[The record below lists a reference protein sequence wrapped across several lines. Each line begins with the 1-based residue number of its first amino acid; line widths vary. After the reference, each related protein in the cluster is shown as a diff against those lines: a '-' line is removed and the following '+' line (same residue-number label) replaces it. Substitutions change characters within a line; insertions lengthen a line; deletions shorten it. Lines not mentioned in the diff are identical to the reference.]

1 MLKPVQRLVRAVR
14 DFLEEE
20 SRILARGTE
29 GAAAEDQGR
38 ALELERA
45 RHRLENEISRYE
57 QTQTEDC
64 AFRHVLVAVDSSD
77 QAGWAVDAAGRIA
90 RDAGAKVTLL
100 HVAGIPVGVGPEM
113 AYIPPPP
120 GSASREDAT
129 DLLARAAERIPEGVE
144 CGQIVYEGDPAR
156 HIVDAARELGA
167 DLIVMGRHARGGI
180 ARFFLGSVAEA
191 VVRQAH
197 CPVLTVAH
205 PAELEV
211 LPFALASEE
220 SEAVSK
226 A

>member
-1 MLKPVQRLVRAVR
+1 MLKPIQRLVRAVR

-20 SRILARGTE
+20 SRILGRVPEAAAGE
-29 GAAAEDQGR
+29 GAAAD
-38 ALELERA
+38 LERA

-57 QTQTEDC
+57 QTQTQDF
-64 AFRHVLVAVDSSD
+64 AFRHVLVAIDSSE

-90 RDAGAKVTLL
+90 RDVGAKVTLL
-100 HVAGIPVGVGPEM
+100 HVAGIPVGVRPEV
-113 AYIPPPP
+113 AYILPPPD
-120 GSASREDAT
+120 SASREHVA
-129 DLLARAAERIPEGVE
+129 DLLARAADRIPEGVE
-144 CGQIVYEGDPAR
+144 CEQSVSEGDPAR
-156 HIVDAARELGA
+156 QIIDAAKELGA

-197 CPVLTVAH
+197 CPVLTMGH

-211 LPFALASEE
+211 LPFALSAEE
-220 SEAVSK
+220 AEAVSK